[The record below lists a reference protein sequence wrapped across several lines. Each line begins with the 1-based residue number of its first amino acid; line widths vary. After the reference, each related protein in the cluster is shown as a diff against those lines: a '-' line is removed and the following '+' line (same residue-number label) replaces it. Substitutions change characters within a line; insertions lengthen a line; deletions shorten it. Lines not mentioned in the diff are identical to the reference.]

1 MASIRKHRTTERM
14 TRLLRLI
21 VVCLA
26 CIGGTPHT
34 AAAADLPTTIATLI
48 AEPRREAVAP
58 VAEDETPRASDRLEL
73 TRRIELRV
81 AAPIDAHDGSPSSV
95 RRTTPPPRKYIA
107 HCALLR

>member
-1 MASIRKHRTTERM
+1 MALIRKHRTTERM

-26 CIGGTPHT
+26 CIVGRPI
-34 AAAADLPTTIATLI
+34 AAAADLPTTTATLI

-73 TRRIELRV
+73 ARGIELTV
-81 AAPIDAHDGSPSSV
+81 PIDAHDGSPSSV